1 MVSLRVENLSL
12 VYRLRR
18 RPTLRRRSQVAV
30 AGGDQRIVAN
40 GQKRSVVAL
49 SGVDFELKAGDRLG
63 LVGPNGSGKTTLLK
77 VLFGVFEPTSGAVHV
92 DGRVDAL
99 FNVSLGFRHEAT
111 GRRNIVL
118 RGLINGW
125 SERQID
131 ERIDEIIEFS
141 ELGDFIDLPLKAY
154 SQGMATRLAF
164 AVATSLDPEIL
175 LMDEWIGAGDTSFQA
190 KAKQRMSDLAEKAG
204 IIVLASHNHGLI
216 QRNCNKVLQ
225 LKYGHVERFYDNIA
239 EFAADQNA

>member
-18 RPTLRRRSQVAV
+18 RPTLRRRSQLPVTS
-30 AGGDQRIVAN
+30 GDQRIVAH
-40 GQKRSVVAL
+40 GRKRSVVAL
-49 SGVDFELKAGDRLG
+49 SGVDFELNAGDRLG

-77 VLFGVFEPTSGAVHV
+77 VLYGVFEPTTGAVYV

-99 FNVSLGFRHEAT
+99 FNVSLGFRKEAT

-118 RGLINGW
+118 RALINGW
-125 SERQID
+125 SENQIN

-175 LMDEWIGAGDTSFQA
+175 LMDEWIGAGDAKFQE
-190 KAKQRMSDLAEKAG
+190 KAGQRMADLANRAG
-204 IIVLASHNHGLI
+204 IIVLASHNHDLI
-216 QRNCNKVLQ
+216 RRNCNKVLE
-225 LKYGHVERFYDNIA
+225 LELGHVSKFYDNI
-239 EFAADQNA
+239 EDFGS